1 MLSVNNMHYAISSSQ
16 SLLSRDK
23 NSRMLVQI
31 LKSCDYRTL
40 AIGDGGND
48 VNMIQQADIG
58 VGISG
63 REGLLAGRQ
72 PGHLIIVLELI
83 VAAGMVPILAI
94 KYFRYAYAPSKINIL
109 QQAER
114 LGGPILSLGNFERQ
128 QRLILKDFAPVSIT
142 QSQNINPVYEL

>member
-1 MLSVNNMHYAISSSQ
+1 MLFVSEFRFLKRLTPVHGWYSYNRTAFLSQYSFYKSLLICFIKILLLNPSTFAGWFCQ
-16 SLLSRDK
+16 SLF
-23 NSRMLVQI
+23 
-31 LKSCDYRTL
+31 
-40 AIGDGGND
+40 
-48 VNMIQQADIG
+48 
-58 VGISG
+58 
-63 REGLLAGRQ
+63 
-72 PGHLIIVLELI
+72 HLI